1 MSLLRPYGI
10 SLKFSFIS
18 YNEGIVLKFTVT
30 ERLGLSGKS
39 TKESESQSVK
49 FTPQVT
55 DWVNVYWTYNGEEL
69 TSFN

>member
-10 SLKFSFIS
+10 SLKFSLILC
-18 YNEGIVLKFTVT
+18 NEDIVLKLPVT
-30 ERLGLSGKS
+30 KRLGLSGKS

-55 DWVNVYWTYNGEEL
+55 DEWMYTEHTMGKN
-69 TSFN
+69 